1 MYTQFFGNYLIS
13 NDYITQEQL
22 FSAMQRQ
29 TTKHTK
35 LGTLAIHAGY
45 MTASEVDDIIIHQT
59 HEDRKFGEL
68 AIELGY
74 LTNEQVIELLKT
86 QSPDFL
92 LLGQVLLDDGLLT
105 NTDFENILADYRSQ
119 NEMMDLDM
127 IIETQEAISCL
138 FDNFLITSEAP
149 VSRNSRMFIE
159 LLFNNFVRFIG
170 EEFTPINIEEL
181 KEFPADCCV
190 RQKVCGDYSVV
201 SYLSMDEDTAVA
213 FASRYVEEQFETYD
227 EYVKASMED
236 FLNLH
241 NGLFIVNVSNDSS
254 QELTIGAP
262 EQVAEPL
269 VIFEHV
275 TYHIPVLYTF
285 GIVHFLMEVVS
296 DPK

>member
-1 MYTQFFGNYLIS
+1 MYTQFFGNYLIA
-13 NDYITQEQL
+13 NHYVTQEQL

-29 TTKHTK
+29 TAKHTK

-105 NTDFENILADYRSQ
+105 NSDFENILANYRSQ
-119 NEMMDLDM
+119 NEMTDLDM
-127 IIETQEAISCL
+127 IIESQNAIACL
-138 FDNFLITSEAP
+138 FDNFLISSETP
-149 VSRNSRMFIE
+149 VSHESRMFIE
-159 LLFNNFVRFIG
+159 LLFNNFVRFVG
-170 EEFTPINIEEL
+170 EDYSPLSIEEIT
-181 KEFPADCCV
+181 EFPTECCV
-190 RQKVCGDYSVV
+190 RQRVFGNYSAV
-201 SYLSMDEDTAVA
+201 SYLSMDEKTAIA
-213 FASRYVEEQFETYD
+213 FAGRYVEDQFETYD

-254 QELTIGAP
+254 VELTIDAP
-262 EQVAEPL
+262 EHVEEPL
-269 VIFEHV
+269 ITFSHT

-296 DPK
+296 DIE